1 MYYLLFSVGALSFLL
16 ATLCTL
22 PYLDEQRSLP
32 LFHFLLRFAAVC
44 MAVAEILE
52 LGVNPVPKWR
62 PLLCFIAVL
71 GNILYV
77 CSTYIYEMFNKGEL
91 YLMAAFCVS
100 ASAELKI
107 LSIILKDGW
116 LFSTLLKLEKNRLAR
131 FGFLTGGAIFFLA
144 GSVILLLQSEQKI
157 SLAAGL
163 TNSLGGIIYSISI
176 YTMFRKDEPIGY
188 EVFDQS
194 IEVPTIL

>member
-1 MYYLLFSVGALSFLL
+1 M
-16 ATLCTL
+16 
-22 PYLDEQRSLP
+22 
-32 LFHFLLRFAAVC
+32 
-44 MAVAEILE
+44 E

-77 CSTYIYEMFNKGEL
+77 CSTYIYGMFNKGEL

-107 LSIILKDGW
+107 LSIILKDGR

-131 FGFLTGGAIFFLA
+131 FGFLVGGAIFFLA
-144 GSVILLLQSEQKI
+144 GTVILLVQS
-157 SLAAGL
+157 
-163 TNSLGGIIYSISI
+163 
-176 YTMFRKDEPIGY
+176 
-188 EVFDQS
+188 
-194 IEVPTIL
+194 